1 MWNKCGVGF
10 LLLLALSSCS
20 SKKKLTK
27 KEQPNIVSTI
37 PITSTSNA
45 IKTFE
50 LSNLDFHTF
59 SGKAKSTVLL
69 GDKSQEVTANIR
81 IERNKAIWISVTAIL
96 GIEAARILI
105 TPDSVKILNK
115 LQGEY
120 IAKPFSY
127 IYHYTNPSVTFGSLQ
142 DILLGNVSTS
152 LLNTDNLQMASSTD
166 DTQMVGIKDGMR
178 FHYIINS
185 SNRPTT
191 FRLAED
197 GTNQKL
203 EAFYG
208 QHVLISGYN
217 FPQKLRLNL
226 VGHDSKVAA
235 DLIYNKVFFNEPLD
249 IPFTVPARY
258 KVIN

>member
-1 MWNKCGVGF
+1 MWNKCGIGI
-10 LLLLALSSCS
+10 LLLLVLSSCG
-20 SKKKLTK
+20 SKKKLAVKDQANVVGT
-27 KEQPNIVSTI
+27 T
-37 PITSTSNA
+37 PIATTSNA

-59 SGKAKSTVLL
+59 SGKAKSTLVL

-81 IERNKAIWISVTAIL
+81 IERDKAIWISVTAIL
-96 GIEAARILI
+96 GIEVARVLI

-152 LLNTDNLQMASSTD
+152 LLNTNNLQMASSAD

-178 FHYIINS
+178 FHYIINAN
-185 SNRPTT
+185 NRPTT

-197 GTNQKL
+197 GRSQKL

-208 QHVLISGYN
+208 QHVLVSGYN
-217 FPQKLRLNL
+217 FPQRLRLNL
-226 VGHDSKVAA
+226 IGEDTKVDA
-235 DLIYNKVFFNEPLD
+235 DLVYNKVAFNEPLE
-249 IPFTVPARY
+249 IPFNVPTRY